1 MKKLLFAALMM
12 FSAAS
17 SAVTVS
23 SCDPSGVTGSTL
35 CTTYS
40 DDYSASGGLYING
53 NTVVTLDML
62 LSGDLVGVDFTFTVK
77 DDSTSNEGFDGAV
90 VQFSDIGS
98 VFESASYSPSISPTV
113 YNVTLTSSEVAG
125 ILSNPVQATFTSNY
139 AGVADYKLLSYSVN
153 VYENVTAV
161 PVPAAGWLFGSG
173 LVGMIVVGRSRNK

>member
-1 MKKLLFAALMM
+1 MKKLVFAALML

-23 SCDPSGVTGSTL
+23 SCDPSGVTGANL

-40 DDYSASGGLYING
+40 DSFGSGLYING
-53 NTVVTLDML
+53 NNAVTLDML

-77 DDSTSNEGFDGAV
+77 DDSTSNEGYDGAV
-90 VQFSDIGS
+90 VTFSDVGS

-113 YNVTLTSSEVAG
+113 YNVSLTLEQVAA

-139 AGVADYKLLSYSVN
+139 PGVADYNLLSYSFD
-153 VYENVTAV
+153 VYENVTTV

-173 LVGMIVVGRSRNK
+173 ILGMVVVGRSRNK